1 MFNIILLVGFVF
13 VVGMVLDVVIVVL
26 ENIVR
31 MCKSVEIE
39 NKDLNL

>member
-1 MFNIILLVGFVF
+1 
-13 VVGMVLDVVIVVL
+13 MVLDVVIVVL

-31 MCKSVEIE
+31 MCKSVEVEIE